1 MGRGRRMISAVLS
14 LLLAVSSVFAGT
26 VLAAEKPADM
36 EEEQWERLQDNVL
49 EYDELENRVSYFN
62 STIVQIVDKINES
75 YDTLSENVA
84 DYQEAANDFEHLYN
98 RAIDNMDYS
107 SAVMYQINRTVV
119 RTISKNYKKNIKKK
133 DQTIDRS
140 TRQAKKGILS
150 GCQSLMLAYNQMA
163 VNKATLEKQIELY
176 GKMEEM
182 YETQERIGMAIQ
194 TQRLLAQANKYSAQA
209 SLTSL
214 IDQMESVKR
223 SLLLLAGW
231 DFDSDV
237 SIGSI
242 PKADIQSIDEIDF
255 AADKAAAPSNN
266 YTIISMRNA
275 APSST
280 STNGKY
286 KNKDYHARER
296 GVEQASQQLS
306 ITLDSLY
313 QILFEKR
320 ADLLA
325 AETAFEAAQ
334 IKWETAKRKYEMGMS
349 GQAEYLGEELAYCA
363 AEAAHQTADLAMTTA
378 MLNYYWAVNGLG
390 ELAE

>member
-1 MGRGRRMISAVLS
+1 MTKGRRTVSAALS
-14 LLLAVSSVFAGT
+14 LVLIFSSVFGGT

-49 EYDELENRVSYFN
+49 EYDELENRVIYFN
-62 STIVQIVDKINES
+62 STIQQIVDRINES
-75 YDTLSENVA
+75 YDTLSENVI
-84 DYQEAANDFEHLYN
+84 DYQEAANDFEHLYD
-98 RAIDNMDYS
+98 RAVNNMDYS
-107 SAVMYQINRTVV
+107 SAIMYQINRTVAQ
-119 RTISKNYKKNIKKK
+119 TISKNYKKNIKKK

-140 TRQAKKGILS
+140 TRQAKKGIIS
-150 GCQSLMLAYNQMA
+150 GCQSLMIAYNQMA
-163 VNKATLEKQIELY
+163 VNQATLEKQIELY

-182 YETQERIGMAIQ
+182 YETQKEIGMATE
-194 TQRLLAQANKYSAQA
+194 TQRLSAQANKYSAQT

-214 IDQMESVKR
+214 MDQMASVKR
-223 SLLLLAGW
+223 NLLLLAGW
-231 DFDSDV
+231 DFDSEV
-237 SIGSI
+237 TIGTI
-242 PKADIQSIDEIDF
+242 PKADIQLIDEIDF
-255 AADKAAAPSNN
+255 AADKAVAPSNN
-266 YTIISMRNA
+266 YTIINMRNA

-296 GVEQASQQLS
+296 GVEQATQQLS

-334 IKWETAKRKYEMGMS
+334 MKWETANRKYEMGMS

-363 AEAAHQTADLAMTTA
+363 AEAAYQTADLNMTTA